1 MAIYIRRRE
10 LIATLGGA
18 AAWPLAARA
27 QQPRLPVV
35 GFLNSSS
42 PNGYAPMVVAFR
54 KGLSEAGY
62 VEGRNVAIEYRWAEG
77 HYDRLPELA
86 ADLVRRKVTVIAATT
101 TTAALAAK
109 AATATIPV
117 VFETASDPVKLGL
130 VASLNRPEGNLT
142 GVTNLGAGSGC
153 RCMS

>member
-18 AAWPLAARA
+18 VAAWPFAARA
-27 QQPRLPVV
+27 QQMLPVV

-54 KGLSEAGY
+54 TGLSEAGY
-62 VEGRNVAIEYRWAEG
+62 VEGRNVAVEYRWAEG

-86 ADLVRRKVTVIAATT
+86 ADLERRKGHRDRSQGRR
-101 TTAALAAK
+101 AK
-109 AATATIPV
+109 
-117 VFETASDPVKLGL
+117 
-130 VASLNRPEGNLT
+130 
-142 GVTNLGAGSGC
+142 SGT
-153 RCMS
+153 RAVMYYEPG